1 MVKQTSQRSL
11 NIDMVERGL
20 SSKWDRIMPW
30 YRCDARGET
39 DIATGS
45 RFAATRFVEADVA
58 ETAAA
63 WVRKS
68 LGRELVRRGVCP
80 LNAEKMVSVEAVR
93 RIDEEDVPGIVA
105 PDMVWMARA

>member
-11 NIDMVERGL
+11 NLDVVERGL
-20 SSKWDRIMPW
+20 IRKSDGNMPW
-30 YRCDARGET
+30 YRCDAHGET
-39 DIATGS
+39 ALEAGS
-45 RFAATRFVEADVA
+45 RFAAIRFIEADVA

-63 WVRKS
+63 QARKS
-68 LGRELVRRGVCP
+68 LGRELVRRGICP
-80 LNAEKMVSVEAVR
+80 LNAEKMVSVDAVR